1 VLKVALRGLMAHK
14 SRLVTTFLAVALGVA
29 FVSGVLV
36 LTDTVSRTFDDLF
49 SNVFKDTDAVVRSDQ
64 EIDQGFGGGKVRGN
78 IDEDLLA
85 QVKDVDGVADADVS
99 VDGFARIIDK
109 KGDPMGNPAMGAP
122 TFGTNWNESDALNP
136 FTLSDGK
143 APSRDT
149 DLVIDRKSANDAGY
163 KVGDTVPVQTQAGT
177 FDYTLTGIAKFG
189 SADSPGGASFAM
201 FTVPEAQRVLGQPGK
216 VSSISAAADQGV
228 SQHQLVT
235 NIEDAL
241 GPDAGVQ
248 VITGEQ
254 ITKENKD
261 DIQQAL
267 MFVTIFLGFFG
278 LIAVVVGSFVIY
290 NAFAIIVAQRTRE
303 MALLR
308 AVGARRRQVRR
319 AVVVEALIVG
329 VAGSVV
335 GYILGI
341 GVALALSGFLGL
353 PDSSLAILPSSI
365 IIALATGIIVT
376 LVSALIPA
384 WRASRVPPLAAL
396 RDVSVDTTARSR
408 VRLVLGSVILA
419 LGLFLVVSGA
429 LGTTPAY
436 VGLGVFLVL
445 IGTLLVS
452 PVLAHP
458 VTRLLGAPV
467 ARFRGVSGELAR
479 DNAVRNP
486 RRSASTAFA
495 LMIGVGLVA
504 FFLVLNSSVRKS
516 INESIDSGFRG
527 DFIIMTDDFGLV
539 GLPPT
544 VAEDVASV
552 PGVARVVPFR
562 FAPAFVG
569 DDTSTVTGTN
579 DGVFELRKLDIVA
592 GEGRLDPGDLVV
604 DQDTA
609 RSKHLRVGSQVPI
622 TLLND
627 ARGAEPPPATVSGI
641 YKAGPADNIGSYVIG
656 TDDFDAAVNSP
667 SDAQIFVQL
676 DPGVSV
682 AEAQPKIKAIVDQY
696 PTAEVQNVDEF
707 KDTISAQFNPI
718 LYLIVVLL
726 TLSVIIAFLGIAN
739 TIALS
744 VLERTR
750 ELGLLR
756 AVGMRRKQVRSAI
769 RWESAIISL
778 FGTVLGLAVGLLGGW
793 AITRSLRDEG
803 FEAFAV
809 PTVALLVI
817 AVIAGFLGLAAA
829 LIPAWRAS
837 RMDVLQAI
845 NTE

>member
-1 VLKVALRGLMAHK
+1 MAHK
-14 SRLVTTFLAVALGVA
+14 SRLITTFLAVALGVA

-49 SNVFKDTDAVVRSDQ
+49 SNVFKDTDAVIRSDQ

-78 IDEDLLA
+78 IDEDLLV
-85 QVKDVDGVADADVS
+85 QVKGVDGVADADVS

-109 KGDPMGNPAMGAP
+109 NGDPMGNPAMGAP
-122 TFGTNWNESDALNP
+122 TFGSNWNESDALNP
-136 FTLSDGK
+136 FTLSDGR
-143 APSRDT
+143 APRSDD
-149 DLVIDRKSANDAGY
+149 DLVIDRKSAKDSGY
-163 KVGDTVPVQTQAGT
+163 EVGDTVPVQTPAGT
-177 FDYTLTGIAKFG
+177 FEYTLTGIAKFG
-189 SADSPGGASFAM
+189 SADSPGGASFAL

-216 VSSISAAADQGV
+216 VSSISAAAEPGL
-228 SQHQLVT
+228 SQRQLVS

-248 VITGEQ
+248 VVTGEQ
-254 ITKENKD
+254 ITKENQD

-267 MFVTIFLGFFG
+267 RFVTIFLGFFG
-278 LIAVVVGSFVIY
+278 LIAVVVGIFVIY

-329 VAGSVV
+329 VTGSVV

-365 IIALATGIIVT
+365 IIALTTGILVT
-376 LVSALIPA
+376 LFAALIPA

-396 RDVSVDTTARSR
+396 RDVSVDTSARSR
-408 VRLVLGSVILA
+408 VRLVLGSAILA
-419 LGLFLVVSGA
+419 LGLLLVVSGA
-429 LGTTPAY
+429 LGTAPAY
-436 VGLGVFLVL
+436 VGLGVLAVLVGL
-445 IGTLLVS
+445 LLVS
-452 PVLAHP
+452 PVLARP
-458 VTRLLGAPV
+458 VARVLGAPV
-467 ARFRGVSGELAR
+467 ARLRGVAGELAR

-486 RRSASTAFA
+486 RRSASTAYA

-516 INESIDSGFRG
+516 INESLDAGFSG
-527 DFIIMTDDFGLV
+527 DFIILTDDFGLV

-544 VAEDVASV
+544 VAEDVAAV

-562 FAPAFVG
+562 FSPAFVG

-579 DGVFELRKLDIVA
+579 DGVFNLRKLDIVA
-592 GEGRLDPGDLVV
+592 GEPRLDPGDVVV

-609 RSKHLRVGSQVPI
+609 RSQHLRVGSQVPI
-622 TLLND
+622 RLLND
-627 ARGAEPPPATVSGI
+627 TRGAEPPPATVSGI
-641 YKAGPADNIGSYVIG
+641 YKSGPADNIGSYVIG
-656 TDDFDAAVNSP
+656 LDDFDAAVASP

-682 AEAQPKIKAIVDQY
+682 AEAQPEIKAIVKQY
-696 PTAEVQNVDEF
+696 PTAEVQSVDEF
-707 KDTISAQFNPI
+707 KDTIGAQFNPI

-726 TLSVIIAFLGIAN
+726 SLAVIIAFLGIAN
-739 TIALS
+739 TVALS

-756 AVGMRRKQVRSAI
+756 AVGMRRKQVRSAV

-803 FEAFAV
+803 FNAFAV
-809 PTVALLVI
+809 PGGELLVI
-817 AVIAGFLGLAAA
+817 AVVAGFLGLAAA
-829 LIPAWRAS
+829 LVPAWRAS
-837 RMDVLQAI
+837 RMNVLEAI

>member
-1 VLKVALRGLMAHK
+1 
-14 SRLVTTFLAVALGVA
+14 
-29 FVSGVLV
+29 
-36 LTDTVSRTFDDLF
+36 
-49 SNVFKDTDAVVRSDQ
+49 
-64 EIDQGFGGGKVRGN
+64 
-78 IDEDLLA
+78 
-85 QVKDVDGVADADVS
+85 
-99 VDGFARIIDK
+99 
-109 KGDPMGNPAMGAP
+109 MGAP

-445 IGTLLVS
+445 LGTLLVS

-458 VTRLLGAPV
+458 
-467 ARFRGVSGELAR
+467 
-479 DNAVRNP
+479 
-486 RRSASTAFA
+486 
-495 LMIGVGLVA
+495 
-504 FFLVLNSSVRKS
+504 
-516 INESIDSGFRG
+516 
-527 DFIIMTDDFGLV
+527 
-539 GLPPT
+539 
-544 VAEDVASV
+544 
-552 PGVARVVPFR
+552 
-562 FAPAFVG
+562 
-569 DDTSTVTGTN
+569 
-579 DGVFELRKLDIVA
+579 
-592 GEGRLDPGDLVV
+592 
-604 DQDTA
+604 
-609 RSKHLRVGSQVPI
+609 
-622 TLLND
+622 
-627 ARGAEPPPATVSGI
+627 
-641 YKAGPADNIGSYVIG
+641 
-656 TDDFDAAVNSP
+656 
-667 SDAQIFVQL
+667 
-676 DPGVSV
+676 
-682 AEAQPKIKAIVDQY
+682 
-696 PTAEVQNVDEF
+696 
-707 KDTISAQFNPI
+707 
-718 LYLIVVLL
+718 
-726 TLSVIIAFLGIAN
+726 
-739 TIALS
+739 
-744 VLERTR
+744 
-750 ELGLLR
+750 
-756 AVGMRRKQVRSAI
+756 
-769 RWESAIISL
+769 
-778 FGTVLGLAVGLLGGW
+778 
-793 AITRSLRDEG
+793 
-803 FEAFAV
+803 
-809 PTVALLVI
+809 
-817 AVIAGFLGLAAA
+817 
-829 LIPAWRAS
+829 
-837 RMDVLQAI
+837 
-845 NTE
+845 